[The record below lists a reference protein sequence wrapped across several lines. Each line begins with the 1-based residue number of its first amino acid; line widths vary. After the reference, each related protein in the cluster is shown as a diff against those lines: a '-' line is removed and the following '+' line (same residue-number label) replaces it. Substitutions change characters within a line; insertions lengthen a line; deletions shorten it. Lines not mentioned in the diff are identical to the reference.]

1 MKPRVLVCEDDQV
14 QRDVICAILAKA
26 GYDVGSAPSGKDAVE
41 SLRDEPY
48 DLLLTDMRMPGM
60 DGLELLR
67 QARRL
72 RPELEVVVMTAY
84 ATVQTAVA
92 AMKEGAV
99 DYLAKPFDKEELLV
113 VAGKAIEQ
121 ADLRKQNQ
129 QLRELV
135 TDSVSLGNIIGEG
148 PAMQRVFNIVRKAV
162 NVTSTVLIQ
171 GESGT
176 GKELVARHIHFAGPR
191 KNKPFTVTNCAAIPD
206 TLVESELFG
215 HEKGAFTGADASRP
229 GKFELANE
237 GTLFLD
243 EIGDMRLESQ
253 AKLLRVLQEKE
264 YERVGSSVVRNMDVR
279 VIVTTNRDLSKE
291 VAAGRFRQDLYYRL
305 NVFPIHVPPLCE
317 RPEDIPGLAR
327 HFLRQLA
334 RESGREAPEITGEA
348 MHLLAGYNWPGNVR
362 ELKNVMERAFIM
374 GFGDKIEKGHIEGWL
389 AGEKAETSGPVLRP
403 GMTIQDAEEIL
414 IRMTLE
420 RYGGHREKTAQAL
433 GISVRT
439 LINRLREWKLE
450 NSEANVA

>member
-1 MKPRVLVCEDDQV
+1 MALVDAVDDQQLMRESIAETLEARGYKV
-14 QRDVICAILAKA
+14 RTFASGADALSAIAA
-26 GYDVGSAPSGKDAVE
+26 DDYDV
-41 SLRDEPY
+41 LMT
-48 DLLLTDMRMPGM
+48 DLRMPQM
-60 DGLELLR
+60 TGLELLAKAAEMCPGLPVIVITAHGTVESAVDAMKR
-67 QARRL
+67 GAFDYIVK
-72 RPELEVVVMTAY
+72 PIDPDELEMVVNRAVAHTMLLRENELLRRSVCDEDGAPIMVGADAGLGAVSSLVERVAATD
-84 ATVQTAVA
+84 ATV
-92 AMKEGAV
+92 
-99 DYLAKPFDKEELLV
+99 LV
-113 VAGKAIEQ
+113 SGQ
-121 ADLRKQNQ
+121 
-129 QLRELV
+129 
-135 TDSVSLGNIIGEG
+135 
-148 PAMQRVFNIVRKAV
+148 
-162 NVTSTVLIQ
+162 
-171 GESGT
+171 SGT
-176 GKELVARHIHFAGPR
+176 GKEVVARRIHYLSKR
-191 KNKPFTVTNCAAIPD
+191 REKPLVCVNCAA
-206 TLVESELFG
+206 LNAGLLESELFG
-215 HEKGAFTGADASRP
+215 HEKGAFTGADRMRR
-229 GKFELANE
+229 GRFELAE
-237 GTLFLD
+237 GGAILLD
-243 EIGDMRLESQ
+243 EVSEIDHHLQ

-374 GFGDKIEKGHIEGWL
+374 GFGDKIEEGHIDGWL

>member
-1 MKPRVLVCEDDQV
+1 MALVAAVDDQQLMRESIAETLEARGYKV
-14 QRDVICAILAKA
+14 RTFASGADALSAIAA
-26 GYDVGSAPSGKDAVE
+26 DDYDV
-41 SLRDEPY
+41 LMT
-48 DLLLTDMRMPGM
+48 DLRMPQM
-60 DGLELLR
+60 TGLELLAKAAEMCPGLPVIVITAHGTVESAVDAMKR
-67 QARRL
+67 GAFDYIVK
-72 RPELEVVVMTAY
+72 PIDPDELEMVVNRAVAHTMLLRENELLRRSVCDEDGAPIMVGADAGLGAVSSLVERVAATD
-84 ATVQTAVA
+84 ATV
-92 AMKEGAV
+92 
-99 DYLAKPFDKEELLV
+99 LV
-113 VAGKAIEQ
+113 SGQ
-121 ADLRKQNQ
+121 
-129 QLRELV
+129 
-135 TDSVSLGNIIGEG
+135 
-148 PAMQRVFNIVRKAV
+148 
-162 NVTSTVLIQ
+162 
-171 GESGT
+171 SGT
-176 GKELVARHIHFAGPR
+176 GKEVVARRIHYLSKR
-191 KNKPFTVTNCAAIPD
+191 REKPLVCVNCAA
-206 TLVESELFG
+206 LNAGLLESELFG
-215 HEKGAFTGADASRP
+215 HEKGAFTGADRMRR
-229 GKFELANE
+229 GRFELAE
-237 GTLFLD
+237 GGAILLD
-243 EIGDMRLESQ
+243 EVSEIDHHLQ

>member
-1 MKPRVLVCEDDQV
+1 VALVAAVDDQQLMRESIAETLEARGYKV
-14 QRDVICAILAKA
+14 RTFASGADALSAIAA
-26 GYDVGSAPSGKDAVE
+26 DDYDV
-41 SLRDEPY
+41 LMT
-48 DLLLTDMRMPGM
+48 DLRMPQM
-60 DGLELLR
+60 TGLELLAKAAEMCPGLPVIVITAHGTVESAVDAMKR
-67 QARRL
+67 GAFDYIVK
-72 RPELEVVVMTAY
+72 PIDPDELEMVVNRAVAHTMLLRENELLRRSVCDEDGAPIMVGADAGLGAVSSLVERVAATD
-84 ATVQTAVA
+84 ATV
-92 AMKEGAV
+92 
-99 DYLAKPFDKEELLV
+99 LV
-113 VAGKAIEQ
+113 SGQ
-121 ADLRKQNQ
+121 
-129 QLRELV
+129 
-135 TDSVSLGNIIGEG
+135 
-148 PAMQRVFNIVRKAV
+148 
-162 NVTSTVLIQ
+162 
-171 GESGT
+171 SGT
-176 GKELVARHIHFAGPR
+176 GKEVVARRIHYLSKR
-191 KNKPFTVTNCAAIPD
+191 REKPLVCVNCAA
-206 TLVESELFG
+206 LNAGLLESELFG
-215 HEKGAFTGADASRP
+215 HEKGAFTGADRMRR
-229 GKFELANE
+229 GRFELAE
-237 GTLFLD
+237 GGAILLD
-243 EIGDMRLESQ
+243 EVSEIDHHLQ

>member
-1 MKPRVLVCEDDQV
+1 VALVAAVDDQQLMRESIAETLEARGYKV
-14 QRDVICAILAKA
+14 RTFASGADALSAIAA
-26 GYDVGSAPSGKDAVE
+26 DDYDV
-41 SLRDEPY
+41 LMT
-48 DLLLTDMRMPGM
+48 DLRMPQM
-60 DGLELLR
+60 TGLELLAKAAEMCPGLPVIVITAHGTVESAVDAMKR
-67 QARRL
+67 GAFDYIVK
-72 RPELEVVVMTAY
+72 PIDPDELEMVVNRAVAHTMLLRENELLRRSVCDEDGAPIMVGADAGLGAVSSLVERVAATD
-84 ATVQTAVA
+84 ATV
-92 AMKEGAV
+92 
-99 DYLAKPFDKEELLV
+99 LV
-113 VAGKAIEQ
+113 SGQ
-121 ADLRKQNQ
+121 
-129 QLRELV
+129 
-135 TDSVSLGNIIGEG
+135 
-148 PAMQRVFNIVRKAV
+148 
-162 NVTSTVLIQ
+162 
-171 GESGT
+171 SGT
-176 GKELVARHIHFAGPR
+176 GKEVVARRIHYLSKR
-191 KNKPFTVTNCAAIPD
+191 REKPLVCVNCAA
-206 TLVESELFG
+206 LNAGLLESELFG
-215 HEKGAFTGADASRP
+215 HEKGAFTGADRMRR
-229 GKFELANE
+229 GRFELAE
-237 GTLFLD
+237 GGAILLD
-243 EIGDMRLESQ
+243 EVSEIDHHLQ

-374 GFGDKIEKGHIEGWL
+374 GFGDKIEEGHIDGWL